1 MFKMMAGIELPHVPY
16 RGSGPML
23 IDLLGGQIQVAF
35 DNLPSSIEYIRAGK
49 LRPLAV
55 STASRLE
62 ALPDTPTL
70 NETLPG
76 YEASSWI
83 GIGAPKNTPTNII
96 DKLNREINAA
106 LMDPK
111 IRAQLANLSAVVL
124 SGSPAEFGKLI
135 AEDVEKWGK
144 VIRAANIKLK

>member
-1 MFKMMAGIELPHVPY
+1 MIC
-16 RGSGPML
+16 S
-23 IDLLGGQIQVAF
+23 GGQIQVAF

-83 GIGAPKNTPTNII
+83 GVGAPKNTPTNII

-144 VIRAANIKLK
+144 VIRAAQHQTEIRLFHKIFP